1 MATDPFVA
9 PRLGDGSRQRQNLSP
24 GVDYPP
30 ASAWEANRAGDLPT
44 GQPDGPLYGKP
55 GPNVGFATKL
65 AHGRSDRM
73 HLRDQEALEDVLP
86 VVAEIAM
93 RRAASFGRAP
103 IVHDIDFASRLMG
116 YDRPVGH
123 DFDWR
128 LLAVEGAHEEW
139 PRRREIVNA
148 VPDDML
154 RLAPDQLGDRV
165 EEFWAAVRELA
176 TEGSLSSSGA

>member
-9 PRLGDGSRQRQNLSP
+9 PRLGDLPRERQNLSP

-73 HLRDQEALEDVLP
+73 HLRDHEALEDALP
-86 VVAEIAM
+86 VVSELGM

-103 IVHDIDFASRLMG
+103 TVHDIDWAIRLMG
-116 YDRPVGH
+116 YDRPVGD

-128 LLAVEGAHEEW
+128 LPAVEGAHEEW
-139 PRRREIVNA
+139 PRRREIVNV
-148 VPDDML
+148 VPDELL
-154 RLAPDQLGDRV
+154 RLAPDQLGEGV
-165 EEFWAAVRELA
+165 EEFRAAVRELA
-176 TEGSLSSSGA
+176 TEGSLRSSGA